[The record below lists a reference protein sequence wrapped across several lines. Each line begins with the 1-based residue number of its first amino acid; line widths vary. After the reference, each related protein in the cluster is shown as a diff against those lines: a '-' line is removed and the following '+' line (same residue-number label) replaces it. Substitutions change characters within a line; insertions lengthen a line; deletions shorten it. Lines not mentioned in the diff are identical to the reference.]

1 MGLIRKLLGRD
12 NAGREHGSNP
22 DESTETCCAGQG
34 SGEVKGQGFTFE
46 PFAKFFGE
54 EAPGFVPDDSIDS
67 LIAQLGGRS
76 FGKGLF
82 TVFDPGEKA
91 KWEGIVLECLVSQCD
106 LSEDFSFELFGRNWN
121 GYCYGVETSCDDP
134 TILAF
139 DVDAVEV
146 NSLDST
152 LGDFLNKRIPSNCNG
167 CLASG
172 SYEKWLE
179 THRALSRGECVGLVK
194 PLFLGGKDDFDNMEV
209 IDMEVHWEMTS
220 QIWQAVRDL
229 PPGTPIGSIRF
240 E

>member
-34 SGEVKGQGFTFE
+34 SGEAEGQGFTFE

-54 EAPGFVPDDSIDS
+54 EALGFVPDDSVDS
-67 LIAQLGGRS
+67 LIRQLGGRS
-76 FGKGLF
+76 FGEGLLKIY
-82 TVFDPGEKA
+82 TIEEKQ
-91 KWEGIVLECLVSQCD
+91 KWEDIVRECLLTHINVP
-106 LSEDFSFELFGRNWN
+106 EDFSISLFGYTWN
-121 GYCYGVETSCDDP
+121 GVCLGVGETKARQGIYQFDVETMKCNTADD
-134 TILAF
+134 
-139 DVDAVEV
+139 
-146 NSLDST
+146 SL
-152 LGDFLNKRIPSNCNG
+152 GEFMNCAIPSDCNG
-167 CLASG
+167 CLASE
-172 SYEKWLE
+172 SYRCWLDIHPAPKR
-179 THRALSRGECVGLVK
+179 TECVGLTK

>member
-1 MGLIRKLLGRD
+1 MGLIRRLLDRVDVGGRGGD
-12 NAGREHGSNP
+12 NPAEFV
-22 DESTETCCAGQG
+22 ETCRAGQG
-34 SGEVKGQGFTFE
+34 LAEVEGRGFTFE
-46 PFAKFFGE
+46 PFARFFGE
-54 EAPGFVPDDSIDS
+54 EAPGFVSDDSVDS
-67 LIAQLGGRS
+67 LIRQLGGRS

-82 TVFDPGEKA
+82 IVFDLTEKA
-91 KWEGIVLECLVSQCD
+91 KWESIVKECLVSQCD
-106 LSEDFSFELFGRNWN
+106 LPEDFSYELFGRSWN
-121 GYCYGVETSCDDP
+121 GYCYGVEISSDTP
-134 TILAF
+134 AILAF

-146 NSLDST
+146 NSLDSS
-152 LGDFLNKRIPSNCNG
+152 LGDFLNKRIPTNCNG

-172 SYEKWLE
+172 SYEKWLK

-194 PLFLGGKDDFDNMEV
+194 PLFLGGKDDFHNMEV